1 MKKRRTRRKQY
12 RTVWHPIFYTLVRG
26 TLPGIYRMLI
36 ELLLGEMPPRAD
48 LVIIRREPGAPPPDD
63 ELEELPALYT
73 RLGEHT
79 LVEFKGG
86 TDRVEARDVAIV
98 LGYANLYLA
107 KHHLSLEQ
115 LRLIFV
121 APMLKESFLHGVE
134 GRGGSLVRTEVG
146 VWDGQVCGH
155 LLSFLETEQAW
166 KGDERN
172 ESLYLLTEEMT
183 RRRQAPRRMTKRL
196 MSVYYEIAEV
206 LDGHP
211 NYKESDMETQKK
223 VERAYLRQ
231 MEALA
236 RRIPVKARLEGM
248 STRERLE
255 GIPARERLEGIP
267 VRERLEG
274 IPARERLEGIP
285 ARERLEGI
293 PARERLEGIPAEE
306 VAKELPPE
314 VRLKGLGPEDRL
326 KGLGPEEREAMI
338 RLLLE
343 PGQDETPGGASSR

>member
-1 MKKRRTRRKQY
+1 MHQDSLRLNPQPPGTPPAPAPAPQGYGLARLHCQARSTIPSTVRSLHASASAGLPAPPQACCIQRAVPPEGATQVPRPPPLERESVNPDHQSAYTSSSRSAKLAPSLPTPRIEVKRMKTRRTRRKQY

-121 APMLKESFLHGVE
+121 GPRLKESFLHGVE
-134 GRGGSLVRTEVG
+134 SRGGSLVRT
-146 VWDGQVCGH
+146 
-155 LLSFLETEQAW
+155 
-166 KGDERN
+166 
-172 ESLYLLTEEMT
+172 
-183 RRRQAPRRMTKRL
+183 
-196 MSVYYEIAEV
+196 
-206 LDGHP
+206 
-211 NYKESDMETQKK
+211 
-223 VERAYLRQ
+223 
-231 MEALA
+231 
-236 RRIPVKARLEGM
+236 
-248 STRERLE
+248 
-255 GIPARERLEGIP
+255 
-267 VRERLEG
+267 
-274 IPARERLEGIP
+274 
-285 ARERLEGI
+285 
-293 PARERLEGIPAEE
+293 
-306 VAKELPPE
+306 LPP
-314 VRLKGLGPEDRL
+314 RLS
-326 KGLGPEEREAMI
+326 
-338 RLLLE
+338 
-343 PGQDETPGGASSR
+343 TP